1 VRDLVLKFI
10 AIICAISVTT
20 IAHANYFCEGKVHH
34 VAVGPGGQVTVHAD
48 PGFHWDYLCSVTTAT
63 NGVSVDACKA
73 IFSAL
78 LTAQATDKTVQWA
91 FNDSLSCTTHPDWQY
106 LTGWYWGPVVLEQ

>member
-1 VRDLVLKFI
+1 LFKVF
-10 AIICAISVTT
+10 ASVTL
-20 IAHANYFCEGKVHH
+20 IACTASASANYFCEGKVHH
-34 VAVGPGGQVTVHAD
+34 VAVGPGGQVTLYAD
-48 PGFHWDYLCSVTTAT
+48 PGFHWDYLCSVSAAT

-91 FNDSLSCTTHPDWQY
+91 FSDALSCTTHPDWQY